1 MPYSA
6 SFNSPASARPPLF
19 YGWLII
25 AAAALIMFMG
35 TGTMFSFGVFLK
47 PIQQEFGWPRAA
59 VSAAFAINWL
69 MLAVSSLIFGAISD
83 RSTRLVVLI
92 GSIAFGVGLFLAAR
106 TTALWQLYV
115 TFGALPGIATGA
127 FYVPLVAL
135 ATRWFTRRRGL
146 AVGLISSGV
155 GAGMV
160 VMPRLS
166 RLLMELYG
174 LRPTLTIFSLAGI
187 GIMVPLAFLLRTSP
201 ADMGLQPY
209 GDQAASAGNT
219 TTQPSAASTGKWHY
233 LLKLPFPLIALTH
246 LLCCTAHSGLQYHMI
261 AFITDSGFARTTAA
275 AIFSTWALASVGG
288 RLMTGLIADRIG
300 VRQTLS
306 LMLGA
311 QAVAISLYL
320 LAASVTSFYL
330 FGVFFGFV
338 VGAVMPLYALV
349 LREYY
354 PPQIVGRIYG
364 ATFCVGAIG
373 MGSGSF
379 LGGLV
384 FDLMGSYTPMFI
396 IGAAVGG
403 IALFTAAALPRPGL
417 QPALLRAS

>member
-1 MPYSA
+1 MPPSA
-6 SFNSPASARPPLF
+6 PSTLPMPSRPPLF

-69 MLAVSSLIFGAISD
+69 MLGVSSLIFGALSD

-92 GSIAFGVGLFLAAR
+92 GSVAFGLGLFLAAR

-127 FYVPLVAL
+127 FYVPLISL

-155 GAGMV
+155 GTGMV

-174 LRPTLTIFSLAGI
+174 LRPTLTILSLAGI
-187 GIMVPLAFLLRTSP
+187 GIMVPLALLLRTSP
-201 ADMGLQPY
+201 ADLGLQPY
-209 GDQAASAGNT
+209 GARVETADMTQTLTRPALAG
-219 TTQPSAASTGKWHY
+219 GWHY

-261 AFITDSGFARTTAA
+261 AFVTDSGFARTTAA
-275 AIFSTWALASVGG
+275 AVFSTWALASVGG
-288 RLMTGLIADRIG
+288 RLVTGIIADRIG

-311 QAVAISLYL
+311 QALAILLYL

-354 PPQIVGRIYG
+354 PSQIVGKVYG
-364 ATFCVGAIG
+364 STFCVGAIG

-379 LGGLV
+379 LGGLA
-384 FDLMGSYTPMFI
+384 FDLLGSYTPMFI
-396 IGAAVGG
+396 IGAVVGG
-403 IALFTAAALPRPGL
+403 VAFFTAAALPRPGL
-417 QPALLRAS
+417 QPALLRSP

>member
-1 MPYSA
+1 MPPSA
-6 SFNSPASARPPLF
+6 PTTSLAAAKPPLF

-92 GSIAFGVGLFLAAR
+92 GSVTFGLGLFLAAR
-106 TTALWQLYV
+106 TTSLWQLYV

-127 FYVPLVAL
+127 FYVPLVSL
-135 ATRWFTRRRGL
+135 ATRWFTKRRGL

-155 GAGMV
+155 GTGMV

-174 LRPTLTIFSLAGI
+174 LRPTLTILSLAGI
-187 GIMVPLAFLLRTSP
+187 GIMVPLALLLRTSP
-201 ADMGLQPY
+201 TDLGLQPY
-209 GDQAASAGNT
+209 GDETEPADS
-219 TTQPSAASTGKWHY
+219 TQPDSSPAAIGGWHY

-246 LLCCTAHSGLQYHMI
+246 LLCCMSHSGLQYHMI
-261 AFITDSGFARTTAA
+261 AFITDSGFARATAA
-275 AIFSTWALASVGG
+275 AVFSTWALASVGG
-288 RLMTGLIADRIG
+288 RLATGVIADRIG

-311 QAVAISLYL
+311 QAVAILLYL
-320 LAASVTSFYL
+320 LASSVASFYI
-330 FGVFFGFV
+330 FGVFFGVV

-354 PPQIVGRIYG
+354 PPQIVGRVYG

-384 FDLMGSYTPMFI
+384 FDLMGNYTPMFI
-396 IGAAVGG
+396 VGAVVGG

-417 QPALLRAS
+417 QPALLRSQ